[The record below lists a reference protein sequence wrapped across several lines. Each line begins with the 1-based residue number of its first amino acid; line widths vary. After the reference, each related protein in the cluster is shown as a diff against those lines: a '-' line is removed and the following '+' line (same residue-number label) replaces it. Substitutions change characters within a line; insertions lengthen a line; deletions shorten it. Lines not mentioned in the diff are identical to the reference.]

1 MRIEGSVRSNL
12 IAAVA
17 SARRWRGRPVH
28 KDTVDHWH
36 RLLDYGR
43 LVARQPCG
51 EALSDLVTELE
62 AEMVHVNVRPV
73 TLGRRR
79 AMATDGDA
87 PPYARSRD

>member
-28 KDTVDHWH
+28 KDTVDHWR

-43 LVARQPCG
+43 LVEGQASG
-51 EALSDLVTELE
+51 ESVGDLVTELE
-62 AEMVHVNVRPV
+62 TEMVHIKV
-73 TLGRRR
+73 
-79 AMATDGDA
+79 A
-87 PPYARSRD
+87 

>member
-28 KDTVDHWH
+28 KDTVDHWR

-43 LVARQPCG
+43 LVERQASG
-51 EALSDLVTELE
+51 ESVGDLVTELE
-62 AEMVHVNVRPV
+62 TEMVHIKV
-73 TLGRRR
+73 
-79 AMATDGDA
+79 A
-87 PPYARSRD
+87 

>member
-28 KDTVDHWH
+28 RDTVDHWQ

-43 LVARQPCG
+43 LVHRQPCG
-51 EALSDLVTELE
+51 EAVGELVAELETEL
-62 AEMVHVNVRPV
+62 AHTKVV
-73 TLGRRR
+73 
-79 AMATDGDA
+79 
-87 PPYARSRD
+87 